1 MIIMNQNNIYR
12 NFKIKKKQIL
22 KINLKV
28 IIIFYFS

>member
-1 MIIMNQNNIYR
+1 MMNQKYIYR